1 MRGEWWRCEVSP
13 KAERFVT
20 EYLIDL
26 NATKAAIRAG
36 YSAKSAASIGEEN
49 LRKPEIAAAIKAA
62 QSERAENNGMTV
74 DAHLLAL
81 KEIRD
86 AAISEGKYSAAATA
100 EVARGKVAG
109 FYVEQ
114 VKIEDITDRAEQMR
128 KRREARLAARHP
140 GR

>member
-1 MRGEWWRCEVSP
+1 MSP

-26 NATKAAIRAG
+26 NATRAATRAG
-36 YSAKSAASIGEEN
+36 YSAKTAGSQGERLLKNAEICAAV
-49 LRKPEIAAAIKAA
+49 KAA
-62 QSERAENNGMTV
+62 QSKVAANNGMTV

-86 AAISEGKYSAAATA
+86 AAIVEGKYSAAATA

-114 VKIEDITDRAEQMR
+114 VRVEDVTDRAEQMR
-128 KRREARLAARHP
+128 QRREARLAARHP

>member
-1 MRGEWWRCEVSP
+1 MSP

-26 NATKAAIRAG
+26 NATRAAMRAG
-36 YSAKSAASIGEEN
+36 YSAKTAGSQGERLLKNVEICAAV
-49 LRKPEIAAAIKAA
+49 KAA
-62 QSERAENNGMTV
+62 QSKVAENNGMTV

-86 AAISEGKYSAAATA
+86 AAASEGKYSAAATA
-100 EVARGKVAG
+100 EIARGKVAG
-109 FYVEQ
+109 FYVEN
-114 VKIEDITDRAEQMR
+114 VRVEDVTDRAAQMR
-128 KRREARLAARHP
+128 KRREQRLAARSA

>member
-1 MRGEWWRCEVSP
+1 VSP

-26 NATKAAIRAG
+26 NATRAAMRAG
-36 YSAKSAASIGEEN
+36 YSAKTAGSQGERLLRNVEICAAV
-49 LRKPEIAAAIKAA
+49 KAA
-62 QSERAENNGMTV
+62 QSKVAANNGMTV

-86 AAISEGKYSAAATA
+86 AAIAEGKYSAAATA

-114 VKIEDITDRAEQMR
+114 VRVEDVTDRAAQMR
-128 KRREARLAARHP
+128 QRREARLAARHT

>member
-1 MRGEWWRCEVSP
+1 VSP

-26 NATKAAIRAG
+26 NATRAAIRAG
-36 YSAKSAASIGEEN
+36 YSAKTAGSQGERLLRNVEICAAV
-49 LRKPEIAAAIKAA
+49 KKA
-62 QSERAENNGMTV
+62 QSKVAENNGMTV

-86 AAISEGKYSAAATA
+86 AAIAEGKYSAAATA

-114 VKIEDITDRAEQMR
+114 VRVEDVTDRAAQMR
-128 KRREARLAARHP
+128 QRREARLAARHS

>member
-1 MRGEWWRCEVSP
+1 MSP

-26 NATKAAIRAG
+26 NGTKAAIRAG
-36 YSAKSAASIGEEN
+36 YSERSAYSTAERL
-49 LRKPEIAAAIKAA
+49 LRNAEVCAVVKAA
-62 QSERAENNGMTV
+62 QSKVAANNGMTV

-86 AAISEGKYSAAATA
+86 AAIAEGKYSAAATA

-114 VKIEDITDRAEQMR
+114 VRVEDVTDRAAQMR
-128 KRREARLAARHP
+128 QRREARLAARHS

>member
-1 MRGEWWRCEVSP
+1 MSP

-26 NATKAAIRAG
+26 NATRAAIRAG
-36 YSAKSAASIGEEN
+36 YSAKTAGSQGERLLRNVEICSAV
-49 LRKPEIAAAIKAA
+49 KAA
-62 QSERAENNGMTV
+62 QSKVAANNGMTV

-86 AAISEGKYSAAATA
+86 AAIAEGKYSAAATA

-114 VKIEDITDRAEQMR
+114 VRVEDVTDRAAQMR
-128 KRREARLAARHP
+128 QRREARLAARHS

>member
-1 MRGEWWRCEVSP
+1 VSP

-26 NATKAAIRAG
+26 NATRAAIRAG
-36 YSAKSAASIGEEN
+36 YSAKTAGSQGERLLRNVEICAAV
-49 LRKPEIAAAIKAA
+49 KAA
-62 QSERAENNGMTV
+62 QSQVAANNGMTV

-86 AAISEGKYSAAATA
+86 AAIAEGKYSAAATA

-114 VKIEDITDRAEQMR
+114 VRVEDVTDRAAQMR
-128 KRREARLAARHP
+128 QRREARLAARHS

>member
-1 MRGEWWRCEVSP
+1 MSP

-26 NATKAAIRAG
+26 NATRAATRAG
-36 YSAKSAASIGEEN
+36 YSAKTAGSQGERLLKNAEICAAV
-49 LRKPEIAAAIKAA
+49 KAA
-62 QSERAENNGMTV
+62 QSKVAANNGMTV

-86 AAISEGKYSAAATA
+86 AAIAEGKYSAAATA

-114 VKIEDITDRAEQMR
+114 VRVEDVTDRAAQMR
-128 KRREARLAARHP
+128 QRREARLAARHS